1 MSVVAKYLNELPS
14 GGGFVYRGQSDES
27 WGLTSTYYRRFN
39 LNKSGDKQQQPTQQ
53 QFQDYHET
61 LINDAKSYHY
71 HKEKL
76 SDLELLLELQHY
88 GAATGLVDF
97 SRDFLIALWFAA
109 HDNKGKNG
117 KVFVLNIN
125 DIVKFSEL
133 QKGEKIFD
141 ECEKLQFVNN
151 NFKSN
156 NRIFAQ
162 KGVFVFGNQTIDN
175 AKTIE
180 ISEGDKKLILQELSA
195 IFSIDEKSLFQ
206 DIYGFSMV
214 NDVKHPIY
222 EKTAEE
228 YLLEGNQ
235 SYHKGEF
242 KKAIE
247 AYKKAIDIKPDEE
260 AYYNMGLAYTML
272 NEKVNFEE
280 VIKAYKK
287 AIEINPDK
295 DEAYY
300 NMGGVYTVLNKF
312 EKAIKAY
319 KEAIKIN
326 PNKYGAY
333 NNMGL
338 AYTGLGKFKKAIEA
352 YEKAIE
358 IEPNNYDAYYT
369 MGLSYTKLSRFKEAV
384 EVCKKAIEIEPDKNE
399 AYNNMGFAYAG
410 LDKFEEAIEAY
421 EKAIEI
427 NPDNYETYNNMG
439 GAYVGLSEF
448 EKAIEAFKKAIEIEP
463 DKNEA
468 YNNMGL
474 AYAGLSEFEKAI
486 RAFKKAIEI
495 KPDDGGAYYTMG
507 LSYTE
512 LSRFKEALEAFK
524 KAMDLNP
531 VVIKDSKQ
539 QKWHALE
546 TWINNLPDTDKK
558 QQYLH
563 TLKRLKDE

>member
-1 MSVVAKYLNELPS
+1 MSVVAKYLEQLPS

-39 LNKSGDKQQQPTQQ
+39 FNELDDDKHRHKQPTQK
-53 QFQDYHET
+53 QFKDYHET

-125 DIVKFSEL
+125 DIDKFSEL

-175 AKTIE
+175 AKTIKILQE
-180 ISEGDKKLILQELSA
+180 EKKPILQELSDR
-195 IFSIDEKSLFQ
+195 FSIDEKSLFQ

-214 NDVKHPIY
+214 NDVNHPIY
-222 EKTAEE
+222 KKTAEE
-228 YLLEGNQ
+228 YFLEGNQ
-235 SYHKGEF
+235 DL
-242 KKAIE
+242 
-247 AYKKAIDIKPDEE
+247 YKS
-260 AYYNMGLAYTML
+260 
-272 NEKVNFEE
+272 
-280 VIKAYKK
+280 
-287 AIEINPDK
+287 
-295 DEAYY
+295 
-300 NMGGVYTVLNKF
+300 KF
-312 EKAIKAY
+312 D
-319 KEAIKIN
+319 
-326 PNKYGAY
+326 
-333 NNMGL
+333 
-338 AYTGLGKFKKAIEA
+338 KAIEA

-358 IEPNNYDAYYT
+358 IKPDKDEAYYAIGVVYT
-369 MGLSYTKLSRFKEAV
+369 NLS
-384 EVCKKAIEIEPDKNE
+384 
-399 AYNNMGFAYAG
+399 
-410 LDKFEEAIEAY
+410 KFEKAIEAY
-421 EKAIEI
+421 EKAIKI
-427 NPDNYETYNNMG
+427 
-439 GAYVGLSEF
+439 
-448 EKAIEAFKKAIEIEP
+448 KP
-463 DKNEA
+463 DKYEA
-468 YNNMGL
+468 YYSIGV
-474 AYAGLSEFEKAI
+474 AYASSNKFKEAIKAY
-486 RAFKKAIEI
+486 KKAIEI
-495 KPDDGGAYYTMG
+495 KPSHKAYYNMG
-507 LSYTE
+507 TVYFRLGKYQ
-512 LSRFKEALEAFK
+512 KAIEAYE

-531 VVIKDSKQ
+531 ATIEHSKQ
-539 QKWHALE
+539 QNWHVLE

-558 QQYLH
+558 QQYLQ